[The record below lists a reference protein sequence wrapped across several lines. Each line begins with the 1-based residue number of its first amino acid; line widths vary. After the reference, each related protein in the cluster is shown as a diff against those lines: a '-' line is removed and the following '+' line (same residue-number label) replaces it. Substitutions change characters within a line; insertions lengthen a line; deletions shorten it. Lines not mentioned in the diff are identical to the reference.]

1 MPTATLQ
8 LKGPDGILR
17 VGVGV
22 GTGPVDAAYKAVDS
36 VVRVDAMLVDYSVQS
51 VTQGIEALATT
62 RVQIRASGRMAGE
75 GWAESSRAAPS
86 GGGKVQRLFSGSG
99 ADEDIVVASARAY
112 VSALNKMIGWM
123 GGAQGAQGAAAA
135 AGAQGGAGAA
145 AGIVRPSSPAVAVK
159 M

>member
-1 MPTATLQ
+1 M
-8 LKGPDGILR
+8 
-17 VGVGV
+17 
-22 GTGPVDAAYKAVDS
+22 
-36 VVRVDAMLVDYSVQS
+36 
-51 VTQGIEALATT
+51 
-62 RVQIRASGRMAGE
+62 ASE

-123 GGAQGAQGAAAA
+123 GAAGAAAA
-135 AGAQGGAGAA
+135 PAAAGAAGAGAA
-145 AGIVRPSSPAVAVK
+145 GVVRPSSPTVAVK